1 MEEVH
6 LRHPTI
12 SWNFFFPQ
20 LLNTYKHNS
29 CTQPEMSTSD
39 AFANLP
45 ELFRRLG
52 TIPAGDERRFLV
64 LQSFA
69 TIEAEPTPFEAAPI
83 EDSTAEDA
91 IVVDAITNDTTEE
104 DATPEV
110 ATAGHAPFKE
120 DVPQKPLTDQYVLIL
135 VDTHT
140 HPVGR
145 QHSVYS
151 TININSF

>member
-1 MEEVH
+1 
-6 LRHPTI
+6 
-12 SWNFFFPQ
+12 
-20 LLNTYKHNS
+20 
-29 CTQPEMSTSD
+29 MSTSD

-45 ELFRRLG
+45 KLFRQLC
-52 TIPAGDERRFLV
+52 TVPAGDERRSLV

-91 IVVDAITNDTTEE
+91 IVVDAIAKATTEE

-110 ATAGHAPFKE
+110 ATAGHAPIK
-120 DVPQKPLTDQYVLIL
+120 DDIPQKPLTDQYVLIL

-145 QHSVYS
+145 QHLVYS
-151 TININSF
+151 TVDINSF